1 MFIVKKIL
9 SVLLLPPFAPLF
21 VMLAGLLLMRRRPR
35 TGRFLAWAGLVSA
48 LLLSTPAVVQY
59 LVHPLEDIPRPTPQA
74 LKSAQAIVIL
84 GGGKTTHAPE
94 YGGETVNRLSLERI
108 RYGARLSRQT
118 GLPILVSGGAPTRG
132 SAESVLMRDALEQDF
147 GVKVRWVEDTSL
159 DTRDNARNSAAILK
173 PLGIRRVV
181 LVSHAAHLLRA
192 RAEFMAAG
200 FDVVTAPTGF
210 LGGQPGADREFDS
223 FLPGANA
230 AWAGWFACHEWLGY
244 LALKLRAIV
253 GG

>member
-9 SVLLLPPFAPLF
+9 SVLLLPPFAPLL
-21 VMLAGLLLMRRRPR
+21 VMLAGLLLMGRRPR
-35 TGRFLAWAGLVSA
+35 MGRFLAWAGLVSA
-48 LLLSTPAVVQY
+48 LLLSTPASVHY

-108 RYGARLSRQT
+108 RYGARLARQT
-118 GLPILVSGGAPTRG
+118 GLPVLVSGGAPTRG
-132 SAESVLMRDALEQDF
+132 SAEAALMRNALEQDF
-147 GVKVRWVEDTSL
+147 GLKVRWVEATSL
-159 DTRDNARNSAAILK
+159 DTRDNARNSAAILT

-200 FDVVTAPTGF
+200 FEVVTAPTGF
-210 LGGQPGADREFDS
+210 LGGETDTGLMLGDY
-223 FLPGANA
+223 LPGPSAVYA
-230 AWAGWFACHEWLGY
+230 AWYACHEWLGY
-244 LALKLRAIV
+244 LAWKLRLAA
-253 GG
+253 GM